1 MDTEI
6 VLPQEGRERT
16 GTAEARLAGRLLL
29 TSSIIINVLEG
40 DTFLVLASVLSVI
53 AGILT
58 IEAARLEAEEQQIA
72 PGVTTFANGLKLIG
86 SYTGLFVSVILLW
99 ALLIEIS
106 IRQTTELSAQ
116 PGMAGALGAFL
127 V

>member
-6 VLPQEGRERT
+6 VLPQEGRERA
-16 GTAEARLAGRLLL
+16 GTAEAKLAGRMLL
-29 TSSIIINVLEG
+29 TSSIIVNVLEG
-40 DTFLVLASVLSVI
+40 DTFLILASVLSVI

-58 IEAARLEAEEQQIA
+58 IKAARLEAEEQQIA

-106 IRQTTELSAQ
+106 IKQTTELSAQ
-116 PGMAGALGAFL
+116 PGMAGTLGAFL

>member
-106 IRQTTELSAQ
+106 IRETTELSAQ